1 MTISTT
7 LYAAAVNA
15 TTTVDLVLAQGP
27 SDGPVGPEFG
37 KASPIG
43 LLVLVLLGVAVL
55 ALGWAFYR
63 RFTRFR
69 RRAMF
74 AEAHGIDL
82 FDEEALD
89 RAMEEAGVLDRRK
102 KPFI

>member
-7 LYAAAVNA
+7 VHAAALNA
-15 TTTVDLVLAQGP
+15 ATTVDLLLAQGP

-43 LLVLVLLGVAVL
+43 LFILVVLGVAVL

-82 FDEEALD
+82 FDEAAVD
-89 RAMEEAGVLDRRK
+89 KAMEEAGVFDRRR
-102 KPFI
+102 KPFL